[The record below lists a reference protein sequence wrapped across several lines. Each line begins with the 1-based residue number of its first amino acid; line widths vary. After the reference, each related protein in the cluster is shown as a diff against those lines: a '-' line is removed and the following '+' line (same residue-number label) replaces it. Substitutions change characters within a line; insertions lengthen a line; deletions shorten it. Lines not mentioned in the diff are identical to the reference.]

1 MINKLGVNVRIDK
14 WHACFFNNLSN
25 LKSLQASCKDDNYRT
40 ILLLYTHGKQRQT
53 SICCRIIE
61 EEIETEIEDEDDL
74 YKVFLTSDGEIKEKL
89 ALKKLEN
96 SGQTTMMDK
105 LKEIDLGTEEDLRP
119 TFNSALL
126 LYEKVEVKA
135 LS

>member
-1 MINKLGVNVRIDK
+1 M
-14 WHACFFNNLSN
+14 
-25 LKSLQASCKDDNYRT
+25 
-40 ILLLYTHGKQRQT
+40 YTHGKQRQT